1 PSPESYQNTLVR
13 LWNNSRTMK
22 YQAEVEL
29 RRKNQ
34 LTWPDAI
41 ARRMQVREGSRLVIE
56 FDEERQEARVRPI
69 LDSYAGTLP
78 DVYGE
83 TPGEIASYLE
93 EERQSWAER

>member
-1 PSPESYQNTLVR
+1 MPERV
-13 LWNNSRTMK
+13 
-22 YQAEVEL
+22 EVEL

-56 FDEERQEARVRPI
+56 YDAGRQEARVRPI
-69 LDSYAGTLP
+69 LDTYAGTLP

-83 TPGEIASYLE
+83 TPEEIARYLE
-93 EERQSWAER
+93 EERRSWTEE

>member
-1 PSPESYQNTLVR
+1 MEEPV
-13 LWNNSRTMK
+13 
-22 YQAEVEL
+22 EVEL
-29 RRKNQ
+29 RKKNQ
-34 LTWPDAI
+34 LTWPEKI
-41 ARRMQVREGSRLVIE
+41 ARRMRVREGSRLVIE

-83 TPGEIASYLE
+83 TPEEIERYLD

>member
-1 PSPESYQNTLVR
+1 MQDRV
-13 LWNNSRTMK
+13 
-22 YQAEVEL
+22 EVEL

-41 ARRMQVREGSRLVIE
+41 ARRMQLREGSRLVIE

-78 DVYGE
+78 DVYGK
-83 TPGEIASYLE
+83 TPEEIARYLE
-93 EERQSWAER
+93 EERQTWTEG